1 MKKIAYDENK
11 TISFMAKTNSNK
23 KGNGANI
30 KINLLNSKKEN
41 ILNSK
46 FIKFNKFN

>member
-11 TISFMAKTNSNK
+11 TISFMAKTHKDK

-30 KINLLNSKKEN
+30 KISLLNSKNEN
-41 ILNSK
+41 ILNGK
-46 FIKFNKFN
+46 RYVI